1 MPCATFLVGKASE
14 LPLKGLRWY
23 TGMLCGFRVG
33 QKTGKMLQDNKD
45 WRIFVREQPSVALG
59 MIMKLDQKL
68 LAEIES
74 DLGLNVPFVKGQKI
88 KIKNCWHF
96 STDGNAVDAMFEN
109 DEDFIAGMNRIF
121 VVVKGYNVVI
131 LAFSLMD
138 THLHFILYGTFEEC
152 NRFMHEYVRR
162 TSWYI
167 SVTHHEC
174 NKLDGVPIRHQPVED
189 DFYLKIVICY
199 TVKNAPVGGI
209 MFNALDYPWSS
220 GPLYFKRPGH
230 WSSPRW
236 MDDLEG
242 PGPMGVVKHRQT
254 LRTRKDDEAQ
264 NGPRMIGQLV
274 FPGEYVAYEIVERIF
289 KTCKSFNFFLCITK
303 EEDVDARGGSISLLS
318 IPMQEMRQHKNE
330 VCRELFGVN
339 TVKGLSTEQRL
350 RLARTLRS
358 RYNSSI
364 KQIVR
369 LSGLVYEEV
378 KDRI

>member
-1 MPCATFLVGKASE
+1 MK
-14 LPLKGLRWY
+14 
-23 TGMLCGFRVG
+23 
-33 QKTGKMLQDNKD
+33 
-45 WRIFVREQPSVALG
+45 
-59 MIMKLDQKL
+59 MKLDQKL
-68 LAEIES
+68 LAQIEA
-74 DLGLNVPFVKGQKI
+74 DLGLNVPFVRGQKI

-96 STDGNAVDAMFEN
+96 STDGTAVDAMFEY

-121 VVVKGYNVVI
+121 IVVQGYNVVI

-138 THLHFILYGTFEEC
+138 THLHFILYGSFEEC

-167 SVTHHEC
+167 SVTHHES

-189 DFYLKIVICY
+189 DYYLKTVICY

-220 GPLYFKRPGH
+220 GPLYFKKPGR
-230 WSSPRW
+230 WSSPHW
-236 MDDLEG
+236 MDSLEAS
-242 PGPMGVVKHRQT
+242 GPMGVVKHRQS
-254 LRTRKDDEAQ
+254 LRPRRDDLAK
-264 NGPRMIGQLV
+264 NVPRMVGPLV
-274 FPGEYVAYEIVERIF
+274 FPGEYVAYEIVERLF

-339 TVKGLSTEQRL
+339 TIKGLSTEQRL
-350 RLARTLRS
+350 RLARALRS
-358 RYNSSI
+358 RFNSSI

>member
-1 MPCATFLVGKASE
+1 MLRK
-14 LPLKGLRWY
+14 KGEGGLEKRMVW
-23 TGMLCGFRVG
+23 L
-33 QKTGKMLQDNKD
+33 
-45 WRIFVREQPSVALG
+45 IFVKEQPSAAPDTK
-59 MIMKLDQKL
+59 MKLDKKL
-68 LAEIES
+68 LAQIEA

-121 VVVKGYNVVI
+121 VVVQGYNVVI

-138 THLHFILYGTFEEC
+138 THLHFNLYGTFEEC
-152 NRFMHEYVRR
+152 NRFMHEYVRL

-167 SVTHHEC
+167 SREHHER
-174 NKLDGVPIRHQPVED
+174 NKLDGVPIRHQVVD
-189 DFYLKIVICY
+189 TDYYLKIVICY

-220 GPLYFKRPGH
+220 GPLYFKRPGY

-236 MDDLEG
+236 MD
-242 PGPMGVVKHRQT
+242 GVEPDSVSGFERRKGT
-254 LRTRKDDEAQ
+254 LRTNNVSITHSAVPMV
-264 NGPRMIGQLV
+264 GPIV

-289 KTCKSFNFFLCITK
+289 KTCKSFNYFLCITR
-303 EEDVDARGGSISLLS
+303 EEDVDSRGGSISLLS

-330 VCRELFGVN
+330 VCQELFGAKS
-339 TVKGLSTEQRL
+339 VKGLDTAHRL

-358 RYNSSI
+358 RYNSSL
-364 KQIVR
+364 KQIAR
-369 LSGLVYEEV
+369 LCGLVYDEV
-378 KDRI
+378 KDLI